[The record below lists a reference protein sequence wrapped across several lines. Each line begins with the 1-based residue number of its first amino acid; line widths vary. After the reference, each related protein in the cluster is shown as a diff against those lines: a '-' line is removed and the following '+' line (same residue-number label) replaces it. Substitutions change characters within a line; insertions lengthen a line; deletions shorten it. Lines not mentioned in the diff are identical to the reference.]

1 MKTAVE
7 EKIDTAQEAKIKWDE
22 FLDLYSLYLSSPI
35 GELREQL
42 DSKAKELRQLGQEE
56 ILGFKLS

>member
-7 EKIDTAQEAKIKWDE
+7 TKTDNAHEVKIKWDE
-22 FLDLYSLYLSSPI
+22 FLDLYSLYLNSPM

>member
-7 EKIDTAQEAKIKWDE
+7 VKTDTAHEAKIKWDE
-22 FLDLYSLYLSSPI
+22 FLDLYSLYLNSPI